1 MSDFIANE
9 ENREE
14 EHSGFNLAAL
24 WKIVVLHW
32 YWIVLSTIVALGAAF
47 GYLKY
52 TRPVYASNMKI
63 LVKDEDS
70 RSRMYRGGQLAL
82 ESMGVISNSNGFDN
96 ELEILTSSNISQR
109 VIKSLKLYVSYEL
122 DGRLRNHELYKNN
135 PYIVDMPENQLVDLH
150 SLIQLKI
157 DRQGDGVHVAG
168 EIYVPRSKEPI
179 LFERSVK
186 ELPGSF
192 NTPVGTITLQR
203 NPGVGAE
210 LPKQTMYAT
219 IMPLEYAAKAYG
231 SRLSVSASSKTTT
244 VAVLNYLDTQP
255 ERAID
260 YLNELFRSYNEDANE
275 DKNEVALKTEEF
287 LKNRISAIREELDAT
302 ESNLESYKKKNELIN
317 LTNDASNALN
327 KLTEYQ
333 KEQVELET
341 QLNLVT
347 ALLDYVDDPRNAFNV
362 VPSNLGL
369 KDADMSNLL
378 NKYNDY
384 VLQRNRLLKSS
395 SPENPYVKR
404 LTAQL
409 EEMWPTIRLSLK
421 SVRENILTQKRS
433 AEDQYNLFSRR
444 VGEVPTQE
452 RSLNNIIRQQEI
464 KVELYLMLL
473 QKREENYIS
482 LNSTAAKAR
491 VIDDPRSTG
500 QVSPKTKVI
509 LLGALVLGLCFP
521 VGLIYLLGLLR
532 YRIEGREDVEMLTK
546 IPVLAD
552 IPLAPK
558 SLDGELSLAVRENSN
573 DMMEEAFRGLRTNL
587 RFILSEKENV
597 IACTSCIPG
606 EGKTFIST
614 NLAMSLALLGKRVI
628 IVGLDIRKPRLVKLF
643 GLSSDHR
650 GITTFLSSDSGD
662 FQDLDKQIHHAVLN
676 PNLDV
681 LPAGVIPPNP
691 GELISREQLDHA
703 IALLRE
709 HYDYVI
715 VDTPPV
721 GLVSDTLSAARV
733 ADMTIMVCRADY
745 SPRNNFQLINALHHD
760 NKMPKITLVLNGIDL
775 KKRKYGYYYGY
786 GKYGKYGKYG
796 VYGHYGHYGVYGHY
810 GHYGVYGH
818 YGSHSSHDGHM
829 EK

>member
-14 EHSGFNLAAL
+14 EHRGFNLAAL

-47 GYLKY
+47 SYLKY

-444 VGEVPTQE
+444 VGEAPTQE

-587 RFILSEKENV
+587 RFVLSEKENV

-681 LPAGVIPPNP
+681 LPAGAIPPNP

-786 GKYGKYGKYG
+786 GKYSKYGKYG
-796 VYGHYGHYGVYGHY
+796 HYGHY

-818 YGSHSSHDGHM
+818 YGSHSSHDGGHM

>member
-14 EHSGFNLAAL
+14 EHRGFNLAAL

-47 GYLKY
+47 SYLKY

-444 VGEVPTQE
+444 VGEAPTQE

-786 GKYGKYGKYG
+786 GKYSKYGKYG
-796 VYGHYGHYGVYGHY
+796 HYGHY

>member
-444 VGEVPTQE
+444 VGEAPTQE

-587 RFILSEKENV
+587 RFVLSEKENV

-786 GKYGKYGKYG
+786 GKYSKYGKYG
-796 VYGHYGHYGVYGHY
+796 HYGHY

-818 YGSHSSHDGHM
+818 YGSHSSHDGGHM

>member
-14 EHSGFNLAAL
+14 EHRGFNLAAL

-109 VIKSLKLYVSYEL
+109 VVKSLKLYVSYEL

-500 QVSPKTKVI
+500 KVSPKTKVI

-786 GKYGKYGKYG
+786 GKYGKYG
-796 VYGHYGHYGVYGHY
+796 HY

-818 YGSHSSHDGHM
+818 YGSHSSHDVHM

>member
-1 MSDFIANE
+1 MSDFIANK

-14 EHSGFNLAAL
+14 EHSGFNLATL

-52 TRPVYASNMKI
+52 TRPVYASNLKI

-157 DRQGDGVHVAG
+157 DRQGDGVHVEG
-168 EIYVPRSKEPI
+168 EIYVPRAKEPI

-210 LPKQTMYAT
+210 LPEKAMYAT

-231 SRLSVSASSKTTT
+231 SRLSVSASKKTTT

-369 KDADMSNLL
+369 KDADMSDLL

-384 VLQRNRLLKSS
+384 VIQRNRLLKSS

-433 AEDQYNLFSRR
+433 AEDQYNLFGRR

-509 LLGALVLGLCFP
+509 MLGALVLGLCFP

-552 IPLAPK
+552 IPMAPK

-573 DMMEEAFRGLRTNL
+573 DMMEEAFRGLRTSL
-587 RFILSEKENV
+587 RFVLSEKENV

-606 EGKTFIST
+606 EGKSFVST

-643 GLSSDHR
+643 GLLSDHR
-650 GITTFLSSDSGD
+650 GITTFLSSNSGD
-662 FQDLDKQIHHAVLN
+662 FQDLDKQLHHAVLN

-733 ADMTIMVCRADY
+733 VDMTIMVCRADY

-786 GKYGKYGKYG
+786 GKYGKYG
-796 VYGHYGHYGVYGHY
+796 HY

-818 YGSHSSHDGHM
+818 YGSHSSHDVHM

>member
-210 LPKQTMYAT
+210 LPEQAMYAT

-444 VGEVPTQE
+444 VGEAPTQE

-500 QVSPKTKVI
+500 KVSPKTKVI

-650 GITTFLSSDSGD
+650 GITTFLSSNSGD

-786 GKYGKYGKYG
+786 GKYGKYG
-796 VYGHYGHYGVYGHY
+796 HY

-818 YGSHSSHDGHM
+818 YGSHSSHDVHM

>member
-14 EHSGFNLAAL
+14 EHRGFNLAAL

-47 GYLKY
+47 SYLKY

-444 VGEVPTQE
+444 VGEAPTQE

-500 QVSPKTKVI
+500 KVSPKTKVI

-587 RFILSEKENV
+587 RFVLSEKENV

-650 GITTFLSSDSGD
+650 GITIFLSSDSGD

-786 GKYGKYGKYG
+786 GKYSKYGKYG
-796 VYGHYGHYGVYGHY
+796 HYGHY

-818 YGSHSSHDGHM
+818 YGSHSSHDGGHM

>member
-168 EIYVPRSKEPI
+168 EIYVPRAKEPI

-192 NTPVGTITLQR
+192 DTPVGTITLQR

-210 LPKQTMYAT
+210 LPEQAMYAT

-444 VGEVPTQE
+444 VGEAPTQE

-500 QVSPKTKVI
+500 KVSPKTKVI

-573 DMMEEAFRGLRTNL
+573 DMMEEAFRGLRTSL
-587 RFILSEKENV
+587 RFVLSEKENV

-606 EGKTFIST
+606 EGKTCVST

-786 GKYGKYGKYG
+786 GKYGKYG
-796 VYGHYGHYGVYGHY
+796 HY

-818 YGSHSSHDGHM
+818 YGSHSSHDVHM

>member
-14 EHSGFNLAAL
+14 EHRGFNLAAL

-444 VGEVPTQE
+444 VGEAPTQE

-587 RFILSEKENV
+587 RFVLSEKENV

-606 EGKTFIST
+606 EGKTFVST

-786 GKYGKYGKYG
+786 GKYSKYGK
-796 VYGHYGHYGVYGHY
+796 YGHY

>member
-47 GYLKY
+47 SYLKY

-444 VGEVPTQE
+444 VGEAPTQE

-500 QVSPKTKVI
+500 KVSPKTKVI

-650 GITTFLSSDSGD
+650 GITTFLSSNSGD

-786 GKYGKYGKYG
+786 GKYGKYG
-796 VYGHYGHYGVYGHY
+796 HY

-818 YGSHSSHDGHM
+818 YGSHSSHDVHM

>member
-14 EHSGFNLAAL
+14 EHRGFNLAAL

-47 GYLKY
+47 SYLKY

-444 VGEVPTQE
+444 VGEAPTQE

-587 RFILSEKENV
+587 RFVLSEKENV

-786 GKYGKYGKYG
+786 GKYGKYG
-796 VYGHYGHYGVYGHY
+796 HY

-818 YGSHSSHDGHM
+818 YGSHSSHDGGHM

>member
-14 EHSGFNLAAL
+14 EHRGFNLAAL

-210 LPKQTMYAT
+210 LPEKAMYAT

-444 VGEVPTQE
+444 VGEAPTQE

-500 QVSPKTKVI
+500 KVSPKTKVI

-786 GKYGKYGKYG
+786 GKYSKYGKYG
-796 VYGHYGHYGVYGHY
+796 HYGHY

-818 YGSHSSHDGHM
+818 YGSHSSHDGGHM

>member
-14 EHSGFNLAAL
+14 EHRGFNLAAL

-444 VGEVPTQE
+444 VGEAPTQE

-587 RFILSEKENV
+587 RFVLSDKENV

-786 GKYGKYGKYG
+786 GKYGKYG
-796 VYGHYGHYGVYGHY
+796 HY

-818 YGSHSSHDGHM
+818 YGSHSSHDVHM

>member
-47 GYLKY
+47 SYLKY

-444 VGEVPTQE
+444 VGEAPTQE

-587 RFILSEKENV
+587 RFVLSEKENV

-786 GKYGKYGKYG
+786 GKYSKYGKYG
-796 VYGHYGHYGVYGHY
+796 HYGHYGHYGVYGH
-810 GHYGVYGH
+810 H
-818 YGSHSSHDGHM
+818 GSHSSHDGGHM

>member
-14 EHSGFNLAAL
+14 EHRGFNLAAL

-210 LPKQTMYAT
+210 LPEKAMYAT

-384 VLQRNRLLKSS
+384 VIQRNRLLKSS

-444 VGEVPTQE
+444 VGEAPTQE

-500 QVSPKTKVI
+500 KVSPKTKVI

-587 RFILSEKENV
+587 RFVLSEKENV

-606 EGKTFIST
+606 EGKTFVST

-786 GKYGKYGKYG
+786 GKYGKYG
-796 VYGHYGHYGVYGHY
+796 HY

-818 YGSHSSHDGHM
+818 YGSHSSHDGGHM

>member
-109 VIKSLKLYVSYEL
+109 VVKSLKLYVSYEL

-444 VGEVPTQE
+444 VGEAPTQE

-500 QVSPKTKVI
+500 KVSPKTKVI

-606 EGKTFIST
+606 EGKTFVST

-786 GKYGKYGKYG
+786 GKYSKYGK
-796 VYGHYGHYGVYGHY
+796 YGHY

-818 YGSHSSHDGHM
+818 YGSHSSHDGGHM

>member
-14 EHSGFNLAAL
+14 EHRGFNLAAL

-47 GYLKY
+47 SYLKY

-378 NKYNDY
+378 NKYNEN

-786 GKYGKYGKYG
+786 GKYSKYGKYG
-796 VYGHYGHYGVYGHY
+796 HYGHY

-818 YGSHSSHDGHM
+818 YGSHSSHDGGHM

>member
-14 EHSGFNLAAL
+14 EHRGFNLAAL

-47 GYLKY
+47 SYLKY

-500 QVSPKTKVI
+500 KVSPKTKVI

-606 EGKTFIST
+606 EGKTFVST

-786 GKYGKYGKYG
+786 GKYGKYG
-796 VYGHYGHYGVYGHY
+796 HY

-818 YGSHSSHDGHM
+818 YGSHSSHDVHM

>member
-14 EHSGFNLAAL
+14 EHRGFNLAAL

-47 GYLKY
+47 SYLKY

-444 VGEVPTQE
+444 VGEAPTQE

-786 GKYGKYGKYG
+786 GKYSKYGK
-796 VYGHYGHYGVYGHY
+796 YGHY

-818 YGSHSSHDGHM
+818 YGSHSSHDVHM

>member
-109 VIKSLKLYVSYEL
+109 VVKSLKLYVSYEL

-210 LPKQTMYAT
+210 LPEKAIYAT

-378 NKYNDY
+378 NKYNEN

-500 QVSPKTKVI
+500 KVSPKTKVI

-606 EGKTFIST
+606 EGKTFVST

-786 GKYGKYGKYG
+786 GKYGKYG
-796 VYGHYGHYGVYGHY
+796 HY

-818 YGSHSSHDGHM
+818 YGSHSSHDVHM

>member
-47 GYLKY
+47 SYLKY

-444 VGEVPTQE
+444 VGEAPTQE

-587 RFILSEKENV
+587 RFVLSEKENV

-786 GKYGKYGKYG
+786 GKYSKYGKYG
-796 VYGHYGHYGVYGHY
+796 HYGHY

-818 YGSHSSHDGHM
+818 YGSHSSHDGGHM

>member
-14 EHSGFNLAAL
+14 EHRGFNLAAL

-47 GYLKY
+47 SYLKY

-444 VGEVPTQE
+444 VGEAPTQE

-587 RFILSEKENV
+587 RFVLSEKENV

-650 GITTFLSSDSGD
+650 GITTFLSSNSGD

-786 GKYGKYGKYG
+786 GKYSKYGKYG
-796 VYGHYGHYGVYGHY
+796 HYGHY

-818 YGSHSSHDGHM
+818 YGSHSSHDGGHM

>member
-14 EHSGFNLAAL
+14 EHRGFNLAAL

-47 GYLKY
+47 SYLKY

-210 LPKQTMYAT
+210 LPEQAMYAT

-444 VGEVPTQE
+444 VGEAPTQE

-500 QVSPKTKVI
+500 KVSPKTKVI

-587 RFILSEKENV
+587 RFVLSEKENV

-786 GKYGKYGKYG
+786 GKYSKYGKYG
-796 VYGHYGHYGVYGHY
+796 HYGHY

-818 YGSHSSHDGHM
+818 YGSHSSHDGGHM

>member
-14 EHSGFNLAAL
+14 EHRGFNLAAL

-47 GYLKY
+47 SYLKY

-444 VGEVPTQE
+444 VGEAPTQE

-587 RFILSEKENV
+587 RFVLSEKENV

-786 GKYGKYGKYG
+786 GKYSKYGK
-796 VYGHYGHYGVYGHY
+796 YGHY

>member
-14 EHSGFNLAAL
+14 EHRGFNLAAL

-444 VGEVPTQE
+444 VGEAPTQE

-500 QVSPKTKVI
+500 KVSPKTKVI

-587 RFILSEKENV
+587 RFVLSEKENV

-606 EGKTFIST
+606 EGKTFVST

-786 GKYGKYGKYG
+786 GKYGKYG
-796 VYGHYGHYGVYGHY
+796 HY

-818 YGSHSSHDGHM
+818 YGSHSSHDVHM

>member
-210 LPKQTMYAT
+210 LPEQAMYAT

-444 VGEVPTQE
+444 VGEAPTQE

-587 RFILSEKENV
+587 RFVLSEKENV

-606 EGKTFIST
+606 EGKTFVST

-786 GKYGKYGKYG
+786 GKYSKYGKYG
-796 VYGHYGHYGVYGHY
+796 HYGHY

>member
-14 EHSGFNLAAL
+14 EHRGFNLAAL

-444 VGEVPTQE
+444 VGEAPTQE

-587 RFILSEKENV
+587 RFVLSEKENV

-721 GLVSDTLSAARV
+721 GLVSDTISAARV

-786 GKYGKYGKYG
+786 GKYGKYG
-796 VYGHYGHYGVYGHY
+796 HY

-818 YGSHSSHDGHM
+818 YGSHSSHDVHM

>member
-168 EIYVPRSKEPI
+168 EIYVPRAKEPI

-444 VGEVPTQE
+444 VGEAPTQE

-587 RFILSEKENV
+587 RFVLSEKENV

-786 GKYGKYGKYG
+786 GKYGKYG
-796 VYGHYGHYGVYGHY
+796 HY

-818 YGSHSSHDGHM
+818 YGSHSSHDVHM

>member
-1 MSDFIANE
+1 MADFIANE

-109 VIKSLKLYVSYEL
+109 VVKSLKLYVSYEL

-210 LPKQTMYAT
+210 LPEQAMYAT

-378 NKYNDY
+378 NKYNEN

-500 QVSPKTKVI
+500 KVSPKTKVI

-606 EGKTFIST
+606 EGKTFVST

-650 GITTFLSSDSGD
+650 GITTFLSSNSGD

-786 GKYGKYGKYG
+786 GKYGKYG
-796 VYGHYGHYGVYGHY
+796 HY

-818 YGSHSSHDGHM
+818 YGSHSSHDVHM

>member
-14 EHSGFNLAAL
+14 EHRGFNLAAL

-47 GYLKY
+47 SYLKY

-444 VGEVPTQE
+444 VGEAPTQE

-500 QVSPKTKVI
+500 KVSPKTKVI

-587 RFILSEKENV
+587 RFVLSEKENV

-786 GKYGKYGKYG
+786 GKYSKYGKYG
-796 VYGHYGHYGVYGHY
+796 HYGHY

-818 YGSHSSHDGHM
+818 YGSHSSHDVHM

>member
-14 EHSGFNLAAL
+14 EHRGFNLAAL

-587 RFILSEKENV
+587 RFVLSEKENV

-786 GKYGKYGKYG
+786 GKYSKYGK
-796 VYGHYGHYGVYGHY
+796 YGHY

-818 YGSHSSHDGHM
+818 YGSHSSHDVHM

>member
-14 EHSGFNLAAL
+14 EHRGFNLAAL

-47 GYLKY
+47 SYLKY

-444 VGEVPTQE
+444 VGEAPTQE

-606 EGKTFIST
+606 EGKTFVST

-786 GKYGKYGKYG
+786 GKYSKYGK
-796 VYGHYGHYGVYGHY
+796 YGHY

-818 YGSHSSHDGHM
+818 YGSHSSHDVHM

>member
-47 GYLKY
+47 SYLKY

-444 VGEVPTQE
+444 VGEAPTQE

-500 QVSPKTKVI
+500 KVSPKTKVI

-606 EGKTFIST
+606 EGKTFVST

-786 GKYGKYGKYG
+786 GKYSKYGK
-796 VYGHYGHYGVYGHY
+796 YGHY

-818 YGSHSSHDGHM
+818 YGSHSSHDGGHM

>member
-47 GYLKY
+47 SYLKY

-587 RFILSEKENV
+587 RFVLSEKENV

-786 GKYGKYGKYG
+786 GKYGKYG
-796 VYGHYGHYGVYGHY
+796 HY

-818 YGSHSSHDGHM
+818 YGSHSSHDVHM

>member
-14 EHSGFNLAAL
+14 EHRGFNLAAL

-109 VIKSLKLYVSYEL
+109 VVKSLKLYVSYEL

-444 VGEVPTQE
+444 VGEAPTQE

-587 RFILSEKENV
+587 RFVLSEKENV

-606 EGKTFIST
+606 EGKTFVST

-786 GKYGKYGKYG
+786 GKYGKYG
-796 VYGHYGHYGVYGHY
+796 HY

-818 YGSHSSHDGHM
+818 YGSHSSHDGGHM

>member
-168 EIYVPRSKEPI
+168 EIYVPRAKEPI

-210 LPKQTMYAT
+210 LPEQAMYAT

-444 VGEVPTQE
+444 VGEAPTQE

-500 QVSPKTKVI
+500 KVSPKTKVI

-587 RFILSEKENV
+587 RFVLSEKENV

-606 EGKTFIST
+606 EGKSFVST

-650 GITTFLSSDSGD
+650 GITIFLSSNSGD

-786 GKYGKYGKYG
+786 GKYSKYGK
-796 VYGHYGHYGVYGHY
+796 YGHY

-818 YGSHSSHDGHM
+818 YGSHSSHDVHL

>member
-47 GYLKY
+47 SYLKY

-444 VGEVPTQE
+444 VGEAPTQE

-614 NLAMSLALLGKRVI
+614 NLDMSLALLGKRVI

-786 GKYGKYGKYG
+786 GKYGKYG
-796 VYGHYGHYGVYGHY
+796 HYGHY

-818 YGSHSSHDGHM
+818 YGSHSSHDGGHM

>member
-14 EHSGFNLAAL
+14 EHRGFNLAAL

-210 LPKQTMYAT
+210 LPEKAMYAT

-587 RFILSEKENV
+587 RFVLSEKENV

-796 VYGHYGHYGVYGHY
+796 HYGHYA
-810 GHYGVYGH
+810 VYGH

>member
-14 EHSGFNLAAL
+14 EHRGFNLAAL

-47 GYLKY
+47 SYLKY

-444 VGEVPTQE
+444 VGEAPTQE

-587 RFILSEKENV
+587 RFVLSEKENV

-786 GKYGKYGKYG
+786 GKYSKYGKYG
-796 VYGHYGHYGVYGHY
+796 HYGQYGHY

-818 YGSHSSHDGHM
+818 YGSHSSHDGGHM

>member
-14 EHSGFNLAAL
+14 EHRGFNLAAL

-587 RFILSEKENV
+587 RFVLSEKENV

-786 GKYGKYGKYG
+786 GKYSKYGKYG
-796 VYGHYGHYGVYGHY
+796 HYGHY

-818 YGSHSSHDGHM
+818 YGSHSSHDGGHM